1 MVDADAFNAFEAAGW
16 EQQAGGYHRF
26 FGPLTTRVIEPLL
39 DAAEVGAK
47 ARVLDLATGPGYV
60 AAAAEARGATV
71 VGVDV
76 AGEMVALARR
86 LHPRLEFVHASAERL
101 PFADRSF
108 DAAVGNFLILHLGR
122 PEQAAAEI
130 ARVLAPGGAVALSTW
145 DVPERTRLLG
155 VFLDAAHDAGAAPLA
170 SVPAGPPFFRFA
182 DEREFTRL
190 LEGAGLSHV
199 EVETVSFTHRMSSA
213 DELWNGFRDGTV
225 RMRAVSSA
233 SRRGRSRASV
243 PVRRAHGRV
252 HGPRWECRVAG
263 LGQGRRRK
271 EGPHMTEQQPC
282 LESVESCPPACVGL
296 VLAPVA
302 ADGAI
307 AKSQHHPEEVLHD
320 VHNLRPAGVER
331 CWNSFTAPRTP
342 ARVHVSVRDC
352 AECRKCALG
361 PWR

>member
-1 MVDADAFNAFEAAGW
+1 MRSPRLTGSIENGMSVSVVDADAFNAFEAAGW

-60 AAAAEARGATV
+60 AAAAEARGATA

-122 PEQAAAEI
+122 PEQAVAEI

-213 DELWNGFRDGTV
+213 DELWDGFRDGTV
-225 RMRAVSSA
+225 RMRAVVFGQPEGTLA
-233 SRRGRSRASV
+233 RIRARFDELMGEYTA
-243 PVRRAHGRV
+243 PDG
-252 HGPRWECRVAG
+252 
-263 LGQGRRRK
+263 
-271 EGPHMTEQQPC
+271 
-282 LESVESCPPACVGL
+282 SVELPVSVK
-296 VLAPVA
+296 VA
-302 ADGAI
+302 AGRKA
-307 AKSQHHPEEVLHD
+307 L
-320 VHNLRPAGVER
+320 ER
-331 CWNSFTAPRTP
+331 
-342 ARVHVSVRDC
+342 
-352 AECRKCALG
+352 
-361 PWR
+361 